1 MIKYF
6 KWKNFFSYPGEGE
19 IDFTV
24 GTEDT
29 SDESSYVT
37 FSDCKISKLA
47 VIVGHNCSGKTN
59 VIKILH
65 FIRWFMTDSFHD
77 RLGNLQSPI
86 HPRNIPFMKCDG
98 KSSFETCFIMDGDT
112 YMYKVEFEIK
122 KAITGRNRTRLTVL
136 SEKLTK
142 KGQGKPIFNRHGQK
156 IIFDQQDNALYELSE
171 KIVRPDASIIAA
183 LSLSNNKSMQK
194 MQDFWRTVG
203 VAYTTFYNSS
213 NIEYYDIVAKE
224 LNRPENED
232 VLHRLEYEL
241 SELDIGNHKLKLQ
254 SSYNKI
260 KNTTTLVPHVERSNK
275 KKSKDAFIL
284 YPGYESNGFINLF
297 FKLYDIL
304 VHIARKFPTLAID
317 EVEASLHPEALLRII
332 KLFRDKEN
340 EHTQLLCTTQ
350 MSPLLSHLE
359 PYQIHMVDKNDDN
372 ESEVYRLDQVEGV
385 KSNDNIYENYMSG
398 LYGAFPNIFN

>member
-6 KWKNFFSYPGEGE
+6 KWKNFFSYPNEGE

-24 GTEDT
+24 DTEDT
-29 SDESSYVT
+29 SDENSYVT
-37 FSDCKISKLA
+37 YPDCKVSKLA

-77 RLGNLQSPI
+77 RLGNVQSHI

-98 KSSFETCFIMDGDT
+98 KSSFETCFIIDNNVYT
-112 YMYKVEFEIK
+112 YTVEFEIK
-122 KAITGRNRTRLTVL
+122 KVVTGRNRTKLTVL

-142 KGQGKPIFNRHGQK
+142 DGQEKPIFNRDEQK
-156 IIFDQQDNALYELSE
+156 IIFDREDNALYELSE
-171 KIVRPDASIIAA
+171 KIVRPDASVIAA
-183 LSLSNNKSMQK
+183 LSISNNESMQK
-194 MQDFWRTVG
+194 MQNFWRTVG

-213 NIEYYDIVAKE
+213 NFKYYDIVAKE
-224 LNRPENED
+224 LNKPENKD

-254 SSYNKI
+254 SNYNKI
-260 KNTTTLVPHVERSNK
+260 KNTTTLVPHVERSHK
-275 KKSKDAFIL
+275 EKAKDTFIL
-284 YPGYESNGFINLF
+284 YPGYESNGFINVF

-304 VHIARKFPTLAID
+304 VSITNKYPILAID
-317 EVEASLHPEALLRII
+317 EIEASLHFEALLRII
-332 KLFRDKEN
+332 KLFCDKEN
-340 EHTQLLCTTQ
+340 KHTQLLCTTH
-350 MSPLLSHLE
+350 MSPILSHLE
-359 PYQIHMVDKNDDN
+359 PYQVHMVDKNDDN
-372 ESEVYRLDQVEGV
+372 ESEIYRLDQVEGV
-385 KSNDNIYENYMSG
+385 TSDDDIYENYMSG